1 MSAESNYPNRTVAGE
16 RLAKLLAARPRSPS
30 TLVVALPRGGVPV
43 AAAIAAALDLEM
55 DVLIVRK
62 LGLPEQPEVA
72 LGAIATGDV
81 TILNDWILAGLP
93 NPQEVIER
101 ITAHERKE
109 LLRREEAY
117 RPGRP
122 PLDVAGR
129 EVIVVDDGLATGATM
144 AAALESLRKR
154 GAKSCVVAVPVG
166 SCEAVAALGGLA
178 AEVVCPLVPDDFTAV
193 GCHYQDFSETRDEEV
208 RELLARNVSPR

>member
-1 MSAESNYPNRTVAGE
+1 MFAQATYLNRTAAGAQ
-16 RLAKLLAARPRSPS
+16 LAELLGARPWSPT

-43 AAAIAAALDLEM
+43 AAAIAGALGLEL

-72 LGAIATGDV
+72 LGAIASGDV

-93 NPQEVIER
+93 NPQQVVER
-101 ITAHERKE
+101 IVARERRE
-109 LLRREEAY
+109 LHRREEAY

-122 PLDVAGR
+122 ALDVGGR

-144 AAALESLRKR
+144 TAALESLRKR
-154 GAKSCVVAVPVG
+154 GASRCVVAVPVG
-166 SCEAVAALGGLA
+166 SRDALDSIGGLA
-178 AEVVCPLVPDDFTAV
+178 DEVVCPLVPDDFTAV
-193 GCHYQDFSETRDEEV
+193 GCHYQDFSETSDDEV
-208 RELLARNVSPR
+208 RELLGCNAPLS

>member
-1 MSAESNYPNRTVAGE
+1 MSADANYPNRTAAGE
-16 RLAKLLAARPRSPS
+16 RLAELLGSRPWSRS
-30 TLVVALPRGGVPV
+30 TLVIALPRGGVPV
-43 AAAIAAALDLEM
+43 AAAIAEALDLEL

-81 TILNDWILAGLP
+81 TILNDWLLAGLP

-109 LLRREEAY
+109 LLRREDAY
-117 RPGRP
+117 RRGRSP
-122 PLDVAGR
+122 VDVAGR
-129 EVIVVDDGLATGATM
+129 EVIIVDDGLATGATM

-154 GAKSCVVAVPVG
+154 GAKRCVVAVPVG
-166 SCEAVAALGGLA
+166 SREAVAALGGLVD
-178 AEVVCPLVPDDFTAV
+178 EVVCPLVPDDFTAV
-193 GCHYQDFSETRDEEV
+193 GCHYQDFPETGDEEV
-208 RELLARNVSPR
+208 RGLLARNVSF

>member
-1 MSAESNYPNRTVAGE
+1 MSADAYYPNRTAAGK
-16 RLAKLLAARPRSPS
+16 RLAELLGNRPWLPS
-30 TLVVALPRGGVPV
+30 TLVIGLPRGGVPV
-43 AAAIAAALDLEM
+43 AAAIADALDLEL

-101 ITAHERKE
+101 ITTHERKE

-117 RPGRP
+117 RPGRSP
-122 PLDVAGR
+122 IDVAGR

-154 GAKSCVVAVPVG
+154 GVKRCVVAAPVG
-166 SCEAVAALGGLA
+166 SREAVAVLRELA
-178 AEVVCPLVPDDFTAV
+178 AEVVCPSVPDDFTAV
-193 GCHYQDFSETRDEEV
+193 GCHYQDFSETSDEEV
-208 RELLARNVSPR
+208 RELLARNIPLR

>member
-1 MSAESNYPNRTVAGE
+1 MFDQATYPDRTAAGA
-16 RLAKLLAARPRSPS
+16 RLAELLGARPWSPS

-43 AAAIAAALDLEM
+43 AAAIADALDLEL

-72 LGAIATGDV
+72 LGAIASGDV

-93 NPQEVIER
+93 NPREVVDR
-101 ITAHERKE
+101 LAARERKE

-122 PLDVAGR
+122 PLQVAGR
-129 EVIVVDDGLATGATM
+129 DVIVVDDGLATGATM
-144 AAALESLRKR
+144 SAAIESLRKR
-154 GAKSCVVAVPVG
+154 GASRCVAAVPVG
-166 SCEAVAALGGLA
+166 SRDALTALGGLA
-178 AEVVCPLVPDDFTAV
+178 DEVVCPLVPDDFTAV
-193 GCHYQDFSETRDEEV
+193 GCHYQDFSETSDEEA
-208 RELLARNVSPR
+208 RELLVRHAPLE